1 MYIITISEQPFLFV
15 GVYNNGIGHKTEN
28 YDKLPVAE
36 LHIIMEPHKLCY
48 YSPADKTAWCVQA
61 VTRALWHFNSGGLS
75 FWAGDVPLKSIYED
89 LICMPCRV
97 AGWLGVRLVTSESG
111 IQSYIP
117 HEPRQSVVCTADSS
131 PRSDTDLEVSTFAGE
146 LVLT

>member
-15 GVYNNGIGHKTEN
+15 GVYNNGIRHKTEN

-61 VTRALWHFNSGGLS
+61 VTRAL
-75 FWAGDVPLKSIYED
+75 
-89 LICMPCRV
+89 
-97 AGWLGVRLVTSESG
+97 
-111 IQSYIP
+111 
-117 HEPRQSVVCTADSS
+117 
-131 PRSDTDLEVSTFAGE
+131 
-146 LVLT
+146 